1 MLYPVYV
8 HPGDATHSHGIQ
20 VPDFPGCF
28 SAADDWQDLP
38 RMVQEAVEVWCMG
51 EDVALPEPT
60 PLDTLAANPQFTSGV
75 WMLQDIDVSKLETRA
90 SQRPVRINISIP
102 AGLVHDIDTYARA
115 HGATRSGFL
124 AQAARTAMAAMAV
137 PRS

>member
-8 HPGDATHSHGIQ
+8 HPGDSAHSHGAQ

-51 EDVALPEPT
+51 EDMDLPT
-60 PLDTLAANPQFTSGV
+60 PTALEVLTARAEFTGGV
-75 WMLQDIDVSKLETRA
+75 WMLIDVDVSRLDVRSDQK
-90 SQRPVRINISIP
+90 PMRINVSIP
-102 AGLVHDIDTYARA
+102 AGLVRDIDEYAKA

-124 AQAARTAMAAMAV
+124 AQAARAAMAQHV
-137 PRS
+137 